1 MQRFEM
7 IGRLG
12 NDLDLKVTENNKKVI
27 EFSLADTKKVNGN
40 EVTTWVNFVA
50 WEGKAETLTQY
61 LRKGDVVYV
70 EGELINQKY
79 KTKEGQDRIKTF
91 VQVNKFQLLPNAR
104 KEEPKEKVAKNWS
117 REPEF
122 NFGDMEKLG
131 FY

>member
-12 NDLDLKVTENNKKVI
+12 NDLDLKVTESNKKVI

-70 EGELINQKY
+70 EGELRNQKY

-91 VQVNKFQLLPNAR
+91 VLVNNFQLLPNAK

-117 REPEF
+117 REPEY
-122 NFGDMEKLG
+122 NFGDMEKLE